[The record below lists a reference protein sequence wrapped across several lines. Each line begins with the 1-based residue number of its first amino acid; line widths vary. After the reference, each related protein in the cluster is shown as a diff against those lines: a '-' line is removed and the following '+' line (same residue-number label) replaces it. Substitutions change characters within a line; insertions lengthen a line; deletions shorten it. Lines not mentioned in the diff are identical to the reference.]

1 MDEKKRDFLFTIMF
15 ALLILAA
22 NIYLFYETE
31 PEITKLSVSGAATS
45 EIPRLFTQ
53 SFFLKIV
60 FIVLTFLILLIAILA
75 YVKFVRAKKEDS
87 IKISYSML
95 KEKFGKTN
103 TDLDLL
109 YFLLREKKKLKIPT
123 ISKIFKIDKEKALEW
138 CRILESHDYVII
150 NYPSLSEPEVEFVAK
165 A

>member
-1 MDEKKRDFLFTIMF
+1 
-15 ALLILAA
+15 
-22 NIYLFYETE
+22 
-31 PEITKLSVSGAATS
+31 
-45 EIPRLFTQ
+45 
-53 SFFLKIV
+53 
-60 FIVLTFLILLIAILA
+60 
-75 YVKFVRAKKEDS
+75 
-87 IKISYSML
+87 ML